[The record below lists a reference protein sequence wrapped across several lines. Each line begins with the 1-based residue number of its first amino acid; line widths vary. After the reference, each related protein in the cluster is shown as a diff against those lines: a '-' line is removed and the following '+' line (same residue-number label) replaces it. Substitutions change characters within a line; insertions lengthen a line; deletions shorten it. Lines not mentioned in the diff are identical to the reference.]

1 MDCVYRERITMQGAG
16 AIVAARLPCVR
27 MSTWVNC
34 PIALEN
40 VLADKGVHVYHTTGL
55 SVSVVASRWGC
66 LLTLGPALA
75 GWSPVYIRPL
85 KTYWRIGAIW
95 P

>member
-1 MDCVYRERITMQGAG
+1 MQGAG

-34 PIALEN
+34 SIALEN

-55 SVSVVASRWGC
+55 SVGVVASRWGC

-75 GWSPVYIRPL
+75 WLVPRKDTCKDP
-85 KTYWRIGAIW
+85 
-95 P
+95 

>member
-1 MDCVYRERITMQGAG
+1 
-16 AIVAARLPCVR
+16 
-27 MSTWVNC
+27 MSC

-55 SVSVVASRWGC
+55 SVGVVASRWGC

-75 GWSPVYIRPL
+75 GWSPVL
-85 KTYWRIGAIW
+85 SHEKTPENGLADRGNG
-95 P
+95 